1 MGLIPYRRPTH
12 PLLLLH
18 APAQSNFATGR
29 LHVGP
34 GPDDLLHLATAQRGP
49 SSSPWKSDLPPY
61 KFGLTVASL
70 TGSGYIWFTPSVLVE
85 IPGS

>member
-12 PLLLLH
+12 PF
-18 APAQSNFATGR
+18 APSRASPVYFRHQSLTR
-29 LHVGP
+29 GP
-34 GPDDLLHLATAQRGP
+34 EPDDLLHLATAQRGP
-49 SSSPWKSDLPPY
+49 SSSPWKSDLPPC